1 MILRTRLYTQSS
13 KAGSVR
19 RRRPKTT
26 FRTSTPINSSRSRL
40 DSPLFQ
46 SQSRAKTP
54 TVSTLA
60 SLEST
65 PTRLSLAPLTLRF
78 AQPRSSLQF
87 SLTVFPLNVTFFRC
101 LYISSTTVLYA
112 AFSGTNW
119 IFSRTW
125 SHKFAYVFI
134 GSFITGK
141 PTKPVVF
148 LMDSFV

>member
-1 MILRTRLYTQSS
+1 MTMIAMILRTRLYTQSS

-26 FRTSTPINSSRSRL
+26 FRTTTPINSSRSRL

-60 SLEST
+60 SLESA

-87 SLTVFPLNVTFFRC
+87 RSPFSHLTSLSFGACTFLPRLFCTPRSPARTGSFPGLGRIN
-101 LYISSTTVLYA
+101 
-112 AFSGTNW
+112 
-119 IFSRTW
+119 SRTCL
-125 SHKFAYVFI
+125 S
-134 GSFITGK
+134 GRSS
-141 PTKPVVF
+141 PVNRLNRWF
-148 LMDSFV
+148 S